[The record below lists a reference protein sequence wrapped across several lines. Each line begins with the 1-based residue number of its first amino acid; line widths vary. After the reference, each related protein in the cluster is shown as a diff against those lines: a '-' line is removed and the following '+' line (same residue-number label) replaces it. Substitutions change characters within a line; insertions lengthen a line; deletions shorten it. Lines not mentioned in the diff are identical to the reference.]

1 MQDTDFFDFSSN
13 NIPPEMNVDI
23 NAILSKVKYSD
34 KPIIAL
40 IVYHII
46 VFLVAFLLRS
56 HRIYRTIAFVY
67 CMIFALL
74 SEFIGKL
81 IQANWQLL
89 GFSDNYFDEDGVFLL
104 VFFAL
109 PPIVTCIL
117 LLSHLIGDI
126 VNRYCARKMMIQ
138 QQQQLNQGENKKA
151 NTQTIEE
158 TEKEKTE

>member
-23 NAILSKVKYSD
+23 NAVLSKVQYSD

-56 HRIYRTIAFVY
+56 HRIYRTIAFAY

-81 IQANWQLL
+81 IQANWQFL

-126 VNRYCARKMMIQ
+126 VNRYCARKMMK
-138 QQQQLNQGENKKA
+138 QQQLNQGENNKE
-151 NTQTIEE
+151 NIQPTQE
-158 TEKEKTE
+158 TEKEKPE